1 MQPEQHSSFT
11 YQYFLNPRYAETE
24 SLYTQAPGVKDLV
37 AEFESLGGS
46 VLGFAT
52 TVLRV
57 MLLSCCC
64 ESIAACCVFPLWRW
78 QVTFMPC
85 SEIAAA
91 NPEMYQVW
99 IQETDTIMSIC
110 IEGKNRSQV
119 AVIALLFS
127 IIAYS

>member
-1 MQPEQHSSFT
+1 
-11 YQYFLNPRYAETE
+11 
-24 SLYTQAPGVKDLV
+24 
-37 AEFESLGGS
+37 
-46 VLGFAT
+46 
-52 TVLRV
+52 
-57 MLLSCCC
+57 
-64 ESIAACCVFPLWRW
+64 
-78 QVTFMPC
+78 MPC